1 MVYKKALAAV
11 GLSALIVG
19 SAFAAVSPEEA
30 ARLGQDLTPT
40 GAERAGNADGSIPE
54 WNPDGPPIP
63 ADFVPGSDNY
73 INPYPDEKPLF
84 SVDINNYKDHLDH
97 LTEGQ
102 IAIIEKYGPD
112 GFRMDI
118 YPTHRDYVPPQW
130 ITDNTQKNAT
140 NANMVADGLKIE
152 GNLPGVPFPIPQ
164 NGLEVMWNHMIRFS
178 EDHTYHYDVYYVSS
192 SGKPILSTT
201 GLMTN
206 TFPACESTTWPRRVV
221 RARFSWCM
229 SRVRI
234 TPRGVVVRPGSTW

>member
-1 MVYKKALAAV
+1 LPRYRPRKPLVW
-11 GLSALIVG
+11 
-19 SAFAAVSPEEA
+19 
-30 ARLGQDLTPT
+30 ART
-40 GAERAGNADGSIPE
+40 
-54 WNPDGPPIP
+54 

-97 LTEGQ
+97 LSEGQ

-112 GFRMDI
+112 GYRMDV
-118 YPTHRDYVPPQW
+118 YPTHRDYVPPEW
-130 ITDNTQKNAT
+130 IIENTKKNAV
-140 NANMVADGLKIE
+140 NANMVANGLKIE

-178 EDHTYHYDVYYVSS
+178 EDHT
-192 SGKPILSTT
+192 
-201 GLMTN
+201 
-206 TFPACESTTWPRRVV
+206 CESTTWPRRVV